1 VYKRTQIKGEK
12 LNMNRYIKTLFSGL
26 SLIINAGLMLAGCD
40 NPTSSSP
47 DNYSQIKGRLEK
59 DFS

>member
-1 VYKRTQIKGEK
+1 
-12 LNMNRYIKTLFSGL
+12 MNRYIKTLFSGL